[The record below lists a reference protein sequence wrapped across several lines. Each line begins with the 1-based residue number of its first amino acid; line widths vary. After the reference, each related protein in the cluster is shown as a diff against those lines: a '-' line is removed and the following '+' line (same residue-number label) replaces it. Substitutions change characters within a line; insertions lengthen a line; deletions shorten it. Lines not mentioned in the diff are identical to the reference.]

1 MKCNYN
7 RKSEKPLDASMT
19 MLSTTFNSWQQVMK
33 QSNREFYNGEIVYFT
48 DTEECMVYNDG
59 SWIPLSNITITKDEE
74 NKLTGLQMSVYDLN
88 KQVVNSFPIV
98 EDWTEFEKTIN
109 EFNKKNITT
118 SYMLLCKDISYYT
131 IFQEADVFVNFGS
144 LGEAVLTCAN
154 DIGGIVA
161 VDLTEN
167 EDAIEIWVRTPEGEN
182 LCMYFF
188 DCSGLIVTYSYHV

>member
-118 SYMLLCKDISYYT
+118 SYML
-131 IFQEADVFVNFGS
+131 
-144 LGEAVLTCAN
+144 
-154 DIGGIVA
+154 
-161 VDLTEN
+161 
-167 EDAIEIWVRTPEGEN
+167 
-182 LCMYFF
+182 
-188 DCSGLIVTYSYHV
+188 